1 MTGTTSGGIATGAQA
16 TIPVFGAE
24 QTAAALPFAALIGA
38 LRDAFAAGAKVPLR
52 HHHSIPQPDG
62 TEATLLLMP
71 AWQDNGGA
79 MGVKVVSV
87 FPGNA
92 AKGLPGLYST
102 YLLCDGATG
111 QPQALID
118 GNQITGR
125 RTVGVAALGASYL
138 ARPDASRLLVVGAGR
153 IGSLSPFAFR
163 EVRPIDRIE
172 VWDRDRRFSETLVAT
187 LTAQGL
193 TATVADDL
201 ETAARR
207 ADIISCATL
216 STEPL
221 IRYDWLRPG
230 THLDLI
236 GSFTPAMR
244 EADDTCM
251 ASGSVYIDSPDAL
264 EESGDLIGPIAAA
277 LLSDEDIRGT
287 LSDLCSGRVAGRRS
301 AEEITVFKAVGTG
314 LSDLA
319 AGALAYR
326 TLRTA

>member
-1 MTGTTSGGIATGAQA
+1 MTDKTTGGQA
-16 TIPVFGAE
+16 SIPVFGAGE
-24 QTAAALPFAALIGA
+24 TAAALPFAALIDA
-38 LRDAFAAGAKVPLR
+38 LRDAFSKGAKVPLR
-52 HHHSIPQPDG
+52 HHHSIAQADG

-71 AWQDNGGA
+71 AWQENGGA
-79 MGVKVVSV
+79 MGVKIVSV
-87 FPGNA
+87 FPGNT
-92 AKGLPGLYST
+92 AKGQPGLYST
-102 YLLCDGATG
+102 YLLCDGSTG

-138 ARPDASRLLVVGAGR
+138 ARSDASRLLVVGAGR

-163 EVRPIDRIE
+163 EVRPVTEVE
-172 VWDRDRRFSETLVAT
+172 VWDRDRAFSEKLVAS
-187 LTAQGL
+187 LKQQGMA
-193 TATVADDL
+193 ATVADDL
-201 ETAARR
+201 EAAARR

-251 ASGSVYIDSPDAL
+251 TAGAVYIDSPDAL
-264 EESGDLIGPIAAA
+264 EESGDLIGPVSAG
-277 LLSDEDIRGT
+277 LLSPADIRGT
-287 LSDLCSGRVAGRRS
+287 LGDLCSGRTPGRRS

-319 AGALAYR
+319 AGALAHR
-326 TLRTA
+326 ALLAG